1 MWSVIEFV
9 YKVIVIVDAFQIED
23 TATLREPG
31 SARVL
36 GVVRSLTRVRLK
48 MVLCSLVE
56 LRVMVL
62 R

>member
-31 SARVL
+31 GSRVL

-48 MVLCSLVE
+48 MVLGSLVE